1 MGVNPAVSSATCA
14 VMILF
19 TSFTATTSFAVF
31 GLLDYNYAAFC
42 ILLGF
47 FATLLGQLIMERLIQ
62 KFQRQSFIVFVVG
75 IVVAI
80 SCILLTIES
89 ILSLVNSH
97 RESHKRFGLC
107 SHREDYLSY

>member
-47 FATLLGQLIMERLIQ
+47 FATLLGQLIMERLVQ
-62 KFQRQSFIVFVVG
+62 KFKRQSFIVFVVG

-80 SCILLTIES
+80 SCILITFES
-89 ILSLVNSH
+89 VLSMINNND
-97 RESHKRFGLC
+97 ESEKEVGLC
-107 SHREDYLSY
+107 SQKKDS